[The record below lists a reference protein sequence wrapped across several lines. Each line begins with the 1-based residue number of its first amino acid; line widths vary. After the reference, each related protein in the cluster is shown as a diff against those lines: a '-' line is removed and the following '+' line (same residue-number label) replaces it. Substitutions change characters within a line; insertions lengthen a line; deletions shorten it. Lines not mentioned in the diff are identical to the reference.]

1 MPDLFTILFNRWK
14 LIVGLTITATLL
26 TLAISLLRPKQYG
39 ATATALPANS
49 SLTDKARLF
58 NNNIESL
65 YPELGSV
72 DEFDRIEGIAKLDTP
87 YIIVVNALNLINH
100 YGVSDGSADSLQ
112 TAVSKLKAA
121 TEIRRSEYG
130 DLKIK
135 VWDKDP
141 ALAAQLAN
149 GLLDEIN
156 GLYMQAQVQN
166 NLLTIAKLQS
176 TLAEK
181 RAHLESFR
189 QAPGNNKDAETALS
203 DSITDQSTNRA
214 QSQLLNSL
222 PEQIVQLEQIISQYE
237 LGIAAAPQPLIVVEN
252 ARATMAIVRPN
263 LLQTT
268 LFALAAGLL
277 FSILLA
283 FLLETRKQNA

>member
-14 LIVGLTITATLL
+14 LILGLTIAAGLL
-26 TLAISLLRPKQYG
+26 TLAISLIRPKQYG

-72 DEFDRIEGIAKLDTP
+72 DEFDRIEGIAKLDTT
-87 YIIVVNALNLINH
+87 YINVVSAFNLINH
-100 YGVSDGSADSLQ
+100 YGVNDGSPDSLQ
-112 TAVSKLKAA
+112 TAVNKLKKA

-135 VWDKDP
+135 VWDQDP

-149 GLLDEIN
+149 RLLEEIN
-156 GLYMQAQVQN
+156 GLYMQTQVQN
-166 NLLTIAKLQS
+166 NLLTVAKLKLL
-176 TLAEK
+176 LAEK
-181 RAHLESFR
+181 HAQLESAR
-189 QAPGNNKDAETALS
+189 QAPRNNKDETVLR
-203 DSITDQSTNRA
+203 DSVIDESTNRA
-214 QSQLLNSL
+214 QSQLLNGL

-252 ARATMAIVRPN
+252 ARATMTTVKPN

-268 LFALAAGLL
+268 LFALAAGLF

-283 FLLETRKQNA
+283 FLLETRKRNI